1 MLLTDRNQILIKYLH
16 NEGCPL
22 SDTLLSAAIKPDEN
36 SVRGYIFIF
45 RQDIAMACFQ
55 NVGLPSHLCCIKQ
68 TWHWWD
74 RSRLVPH
81 QLPLHHWLDK
91 ILRLELSIGAEAGHI
106 AQVLLPRGL
115 LVKVAG
121 VDPLASSTMLP
132 LNHKCATAILF
143 LVREKDHMQMHIASH
158 HNLSLQLF
166 H

>member
-1 MLLTDRNQILIKYLH
+1 
-16 NEGCPL
+16 
-22 SDTLLSAAIKPDEN
+22 
-36 SVRGYIFIF
+36 
-45 RQDIAMACFQ
+45 MACFQ

-91 ILRLELSIGAEAGHI
+91 ILRLELGIGAEAGHL

-115 LVKVAG
+115 LVKFAG

-143 LVREKDHMQMHIASH
+143 LVREKDHMQMHIASY
-158 HNLSLQLF
+158 HNLLLQLI